1 MGPAP
6 LTYATAKY
14 RGVRSKTRPP
24 FDPRE
29 PIECAGVHLTAEFA
43 ADIAPLHDRLCD
55 VQCWQPRCQDCLDD
69 APPFGFF
76 RCIGCG
82 HEHEEEH
89 VAPDLPHG
97 QGLCVACATERTLA
111 DDRFWITRPGELT
124 EGRCRLPMYLDFSVA
139 LRRGV
144 RLIESWPFDL
154 TDGRVGVP
162 STTSPLRSPESL
174 LTVPFGSLCE
184 LAHRRAAEMLRR
196 WPRVG
201 WALTAI
207 TPHWIYWSLVREA
220 SEVETLAAACTAA
233 VGDLRRRGPGPVPR
247 RC

>member
-43 ADIAPLHDRLCD
+43 VDIVPLHDRFCD
-55 VQCWQPRCQDCLDD
+55 VQCWQPRCQACVDD

-76 RCIGCG
+76 RCSGCG
-82 HEHEEEH
+82 HEHEERDI
-89 VAPDLPHG
+89 APDPLHK
-97 QGLCVACATERTLA
+97 QGLCAACATARTLA
-111 DDRFWITRPGELT
+111 DDRFWITRPSQLT
-124 EGRCRLPMYLDFSVA
+124 DERCRLPMYLDFSVA

-154 TDGRVGVP
+154 DSGRVGVP
-162 STTSPLRSPESL
+162 STTAPLRPYEAL

-184 LAHRRAAEMLRR
+184 LAHRRAAEALRYS
-196 WPRVG
+196 PRVA
-201 WALTAI
+201 WALTVIA
-207 TPHWIYWSLVREA
+207 PDRVCWSLVREL
-220 SEVETLAAACTAA
+220 SQIETLAAVCTAA
-233 VGDLRRRGPGPVPR
+233 ARASEDS
-247 RC
+247 